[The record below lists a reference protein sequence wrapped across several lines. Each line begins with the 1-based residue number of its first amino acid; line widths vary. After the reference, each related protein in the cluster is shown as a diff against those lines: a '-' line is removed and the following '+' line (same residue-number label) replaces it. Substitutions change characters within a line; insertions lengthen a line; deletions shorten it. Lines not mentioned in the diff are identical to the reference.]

1 MSLWHIRGPQQHL
14 CSVQHQLRLLFGS
27 PNHLHVLRRWPN
39 PFQRW
44 LLRRVPS
51 WIICPVRRCLLELQF
66 VVLHVCQFFPHLHVL
81 HVWIF
86 PVQCSVLGQLPRWNH
101 TGGCDLPGLPV
112 PLWFLLGNIQ
122 HVHDLR
128 WGLRALHKHVRAVLS
143 RWHIRERIDLPAVF
157 LAVRQLCRYC
167 DHVHELCLR
176 GRALRVD
183 LHITMPAEYVHL
195 GWLLL
200 SLLEP
205 LCDVLLHLHQ
215 LHLVLVRVLLL

>member
-1 MSLWHIRGPQQHL
+1 VLALQR
-14 CSVQHQLRLLFGS
+14 QLRILFGS
-27 PNHLHVLRRWPN
+27 PNYLHVLLRWPN

-51 WIICPVRRCLLELQF
+51 RIICPICRCLLELQF
-66 VVLHVCQFFPHLHVL
+66 VVLYVCQFFRHLHVL

-86 PVQCSVLGQLPRWNH
+86 PVQCSVLGQLPCWNH
-101 TGGCDLPGLPV
+101 TGGCNLPGLSV
-112 PLWFLLGNIQ
+112 PLWFLLDNIQ

-167 DHVHELCLR
+167 DHVHELCLW
-176 GRALRVD
+176 GRALGGAVGIMAD
-183 LHITMPAEYVHL
+183 
-195 GWLLL
+195 
-200 SLLEP
+200 
-205 LCDVLLHLHQ
+205 
-215 LHLVLVRVLLL
+215 